1 MLARPAIMRHAEE
14 ILLPP
19 GTETLPSL
27 KPTWRGRSHRG
38 RLEHLAEER
47 EHVSTHTTFSMRL
60 APTQLVHNAQCPPV
74 RASYLPSDDPLPLG
88 FLGS

>member
-1 MLARPAIMRHAEE
+1 MRHAEK

-38 RLEHLAEER
+38 RLEHLVEEH
-47 EHVSTHTTFSMRL
+47 EHVSTH
-60 APTQLVHNAQCPPV
+60 N
-74 RASYLPSDDPLPLG
+74 
-88 FLGS
+88 FLDEIDTHTIGQQRTMSAGKSLTYTLR